1 MSKLLKNAFLLART
15 APRDLSAFWTYTK
28 YLGFVRIVHWKKKT
42 VPMLFQDVV
51 RRTPNTVM
59 LTQDNRTWTYKEA
72 EEFTNRAANYFKANG
87 LKAGDD
93 VALMMENRPEMVLL
107 WLGLSK
113 IGVTTALINTSLRKS
128 TLKHCITTV
137 NTKAIICSPATA
149 EHVVEIK
156 DDLLKER
163 KHVQF
168 FCYGPPPAIDNKA
181 PAIEDASKL
190 SSASNASPDF
200 RGKLNDPLLYVYT
213 SGTTG
218 LPKAALL
225 RHSRFILTSAVPVFL
240 AGVTKKDVQYIH
252 MPLYHTSA
260 GILGVSQA
268 IVHGIPA
275 VIASK
280 FSASTFWEECIKHNC
295 TVTQYIGEICRYL
308 YSQPEKE
315 TDRKHPIRLIYGNGL
330 RPHLWTDF
338 SRRFGVSNIKELYGA
353 SESNGNLMNLD
364 NKPGAVGCIPTICR
378 LFPRIN
384 SLLFHRFLIK
394 VDPET
399 GVPLRNEKGLCIL
412 VEPNEPGEYVSEIVD
427 SRPECQ
433 FDGYSDPEA
442 TSKKVYKDVI
452 HKGDRCFASG
462 DILLYDDDGY
472 VFFKDRTGDTFR
484 WKGENVSTAEVE
496 AVISK
501 HANHADCVVIGVQ
514 LPHSEGKAGM
524 AIILDPE
531 ARIDLDGLLHE
542 LRQDLPSFAI
552 PLFVRLTN
560 QLDTTGTYK
569 LPKARFIT
577 EAYDITKVRDP
588 VYFLDPR
595 KKKFVRFDGKLNEE
609 LEKNLIPV

>member
-1 MSKLLKNAFLLART
+1 MSKLLRNAFLLART

-28 YLGFVRIVHWKKKT
+28 YLGFVRIVHWKQKT

-59 LTQDNRTWTYKEA
+59 LTQENRTWTFKEA
-72 EEFTNRAANYFKANG
+72 EDFTNRAANYFKANG

-113 IGVTTALINTSLRKS
+113 IGVTTALINTSLRKE
-128 TLKHCITTV
+128 TLRHCITTV
-137 NTKAIICSPATA
+137 NTKAIICSPVTVP
-149 EHVVEIK
+149 HIVDIK
-156 DDLLKER
+156 DDLLKEKPMR
-163 KHVQF
+163 F
-168 FCYGPPPAIDNKA
+168 FCYGQPPNNQSAS
-181 PAIEDASKL
+181 IEDASKL
-190 SSASNASPDF
+190 SAASNATPDF
-200 RGKLNDPLLYVYT
+200 RGKLCDPLLYVYT

-225 RHSRFILTSAVPVFL
+225 RHSRFILTSAVPIFL
-240 AGVTKKDVQYIH
+240 AGVNKKDVQYIH

-280 FSASTFWEECIKHNC
+280 FSASTFWEDCTKYNC

-308 YSQPEKE
+308 YSQPKKP
-315 TDRKHPIRLIYGNGL
+315 TDREHSIRLIYGNGL
-330 RPHLWTDF
+330 RPQLWRDF
-338 SRRFGVSNIKELYGA
+338 SKRFGISDIKELYGA

-378 LFPRIN
+378 LFPRVN
-384 SLLFHRFLIK
+384 SLLFHRFLIR
-394 VDPET
+394 VDTET
-399 GVPLRNEKGLCIL
+399 GVPLRNKDGLCIL
-412 VEPNEPGEYVSEIVD
+412 VGPNEPGEYVSEIVD
-427 SRPECQ
+427 NRPECQ
-433 FDGYSDPEA
+433 FDGYSDPKA

-452 HKGDRCFASG
+452 QKGDRCFASG
-462 DILLYDDDGY
+462 DILTYDDDGY

-514 LPHSEGKAGM
+514 LPGCEGKGGM
-524 AIILDPE
+524 AIILDPLE
-531 ARIDLDGLLHE
+531 RIDLVELL
-542 LRQDLPSFAI
+542 QNMKDNLPPYAV
-552 PLFVRLTN
+552 PLFIRLTD

-569 LPKARFIT
+569 LPKARFTT
-577 EAYDITKVRDP
+577 EAYDITKICDP
-588 VYFLDPR
+588 VFFLDPR
-595 KKKFVRFDGKLNEE
+595 VKKYVRFDSKLNEDIVNN
-609 LEKNLIPV
+609 KIPL